1 MKERSHSNVKI
12 VMQLLIKNEIRFESV
27 HDGKKT
33 FKCEDCL
40 AVFHQKGTILES
52 HHIIITLSVQRYCIH
67 ICSQAKPEL
76 KLTKIDSVQGSV

>member
-33 FKCEDCL
+33 FKCEDCH
-40 AVFHQKGTILES
+40 AVFHPKGTILES
-52 HHIIITLSVQRYCIH
+52 HPL
-67 ICSQAKPEL
+67 
-76 KLTKIDSVQGSV
+76 